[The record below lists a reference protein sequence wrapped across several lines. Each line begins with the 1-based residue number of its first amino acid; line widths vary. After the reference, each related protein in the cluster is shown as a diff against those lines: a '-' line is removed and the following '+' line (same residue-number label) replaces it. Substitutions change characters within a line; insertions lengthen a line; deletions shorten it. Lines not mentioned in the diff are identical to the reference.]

1 MKGGKIWST
10 IVDYFLILSAIIG
23 VGFASGKEI
32 YVFFYSFK
40 GASIFGLIV
49 FLLLY
54 IYLFFIVEYIKQKL
68 KVKSYNEFNTAIFGA
83 LSKFSDVVMIVNF
96 AIASAGMLAGADYL
110 FGTFLGIGYKIAS
123 VILSVITF
131 FILLGGI
138 EKIKLIANFLIPIMI
153 SIIVING
160 IGNISPSNVNLPIV
174 DKSSAMAIYYA
185 LLFGVTNFV
194 AALPV
199 LFQTKLKTK
208 GKLSVIFSIV
218 FIVLLNILVLAS
230 NSFTTDMPMFEL
242 SKNLG
247 NSFYYIYFIALIF
260 GLFSTLMI
268 CSFNMQTVILK
279 NKKSM
284 FVSGVIVIANL
295 CISNLGYAFIVK
307 HLYVFSGI
315 VSGIYVVLFL
325 ILIVIKLIKIKNNN
339 FKNKTKILIKNAK
352 KIKNIAKI
360 IKF

>member
-1 MKGGKIWST
+1 MRGGKIWST

-32 YVFFYSFK
+32 YVFFYNFK
-40 GASIFGLIV
+40 GASIFGLIA

-68 KVKSYNEFNTAIFGA
+68 KVKSYNEFNTAIFGV

-110 FGTFLGIGYKIAS
+110 FGTFFGIGYKIAS

-174 DKSSAMAIYYA
+174 GKSSAMAIYYA

-218 FIVLLNILVLAS
+218 F
-230 NSFTTDMPMFEL
+230 

-247 NSFYYIYFIALIF
+247 NSFYYIYFITLIF

-279 NKKSM
+279 NKKSK